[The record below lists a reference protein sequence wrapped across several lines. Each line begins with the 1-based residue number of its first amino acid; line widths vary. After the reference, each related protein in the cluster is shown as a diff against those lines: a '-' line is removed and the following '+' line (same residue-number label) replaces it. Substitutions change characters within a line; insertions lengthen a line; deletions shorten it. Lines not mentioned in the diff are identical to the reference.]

1 MKSNINS
8 GVKLQAAKRSH
19 RYRQIAEVIFIRFD
33 CSKLIDE
40 LNIIKEQE
48 IISLIM
54 NNVSRVVLNRDGTFE
69 IVDVDQADRSS
80 SNKKL
85 KT

>member
-8 GVKLQAAKRSH
+8 GVELQAAKRPH
-19 RYRQIAEVIFIRFD
+19 RYRQIAEVTFIRFD

-40 LNIIKEQE
+40 LNIIKGQE